1 MTHYVGYHGTTL
13 ENAEKF
19 VEKGLYRLKGPLV
32 RSGCLFL

>member
-19 VEKGLYRLKGPLV
+19 VEGFVPSKRTIG
-32 RSGCLFL
+32 